1 MKNTYTIYY
10 QDNFFWI
17 SPIIAKEFN
26 LTNGQ
31 RVYSEELFLTI
42 LKRNTE
48 YNILALEAL
57 ADKSKLS

>member
-10 QDNFFWI
+10 QDNFLWI

-31 RVYSEELFLTI
+31 RVYSEELSAVSTFFTSFLSF
-42 LKRNTE
+42 RR
-48 YNILALEAL
+48 
-57 ADKSKLS
+57 